1 MFHNLAPVV
10 TMESTTL
17 TILESERFVNI
28 TVLLDQPSCD
38 NVTIVAVPTSVN
50 ASGKLAHA

>member
-50 ASGKLAHA
+50 ASGKLARA